1 MCGHVKKCC
10 ESLPFNSCVDTIA
23 FDAAEEL
30 PSGLV
35 GGFEPIAGHVA
46 ATVYSG
52 TAEIDVVAVACTA

>member
-1 MCGHVKKCC
+1 M
-10 ESLPFNSCVDTIA
+10 IA

-46 ATVYSG
+46 VTVYSG